1 MDRPGTA
8 QLQTVGILISSLCK
22 DPLLIQTFPEWR
34 PRHFRGT
41 FRPASTFPDRKV
53 MDPNEYRKRFGL
65 PIDIHQYCIWKPGK
79 MDEYRNRI
87 IAAILKFRK

>member
-1 MDRPGTA
+1 MLAEIRQA
-8 QLQTVGILISSLCK
+8 TVVDL
-22 DPLLIQTFPEWR
+22 
-34 PRHFRGT
+34 
-41 FRPASTFPDRKV
+41 
-53 MDPNEYRKRFGL
+53 NEYRKRFGL